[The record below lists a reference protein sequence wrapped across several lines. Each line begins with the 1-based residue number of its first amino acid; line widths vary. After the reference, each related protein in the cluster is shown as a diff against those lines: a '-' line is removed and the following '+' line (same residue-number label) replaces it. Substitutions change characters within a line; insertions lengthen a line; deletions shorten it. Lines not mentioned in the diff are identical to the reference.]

1 MMRYSIGLGQ
11 KADQILTDI
20 FRSQKN
26 GFFDRRKDD
35 GPSVLE
41 ETSVDD
47 LLVKVATMSPKRR
60 KIYLAQIGRM
70 PAERITLSGT
80 ISTRPNKRSRLS
92 K

>member
-1 MMRYSIGLGQ
+1 MSYLSGLGQ
-11 KADQILTDI
+11 RADPILTDI

-41 ETSVDD
+41 NTSVDE
-47 LLVKVATMSPKRR
+47 LLVKVSTMSPERR
-60 KIYLAQIGRM
+60 RIYLAQIGRM
-70 PAERITLSGT
+70 PSERITLSGT